1 MMNSKKLKTKVKKG
15 LDLSVDEREY
25 LIRLMKK
32 HTDHLNVIIDILINI
47 ERSEDD
53 KSSSSIKIS
62 NLQV

>member
-1 MMNSKKLKTKVKKG
+1 MNSKKLKTKVKKG